1 MVKSNYQ
8 VKVYSNVQFHVV
20 VWTLFPLSVTSSGKG
35 EKILFKRSPVKK
47 NINPFCLIIVS
58 LICSLVLALPTY
70 TIFHWY
76 NNLEHPIKA
85 HIGLIEFT
93 TAFIV
98 VLYIVIFF
106 VSGILFNKL
115 SQQHSE
121 ARELKNFKNF
131 TDILHRATSEVEVYE
146 TLYNYIRNMHLANQ
160 ITIFYRN
167 DRSST
172 DFLWQRITNERMPL
186 CTMEPRNCPL
196 IKYGRECSVKNIATD
211 ITCAYQ
217 LTEHKNG
224 SYICLP
230 ITIGNQTLGI
240 LQLYSKSKYFFNDYI
255 VSKVKS
261 YIEVAKPIISSKR
274 AMQQLNKKAYTD
286 KLTKLYNR
294 NFLETYLENQI
305 EATNLSNESL
315 SVIMMDIDH
324 FKSVNDKYGHAAGD
338 AVLVVFAQVILRCIR
353 KTDLVARYGGE
364 EFIAILPA
372 TDTKT
377 AVGIA
382 ERIRE
387 TIAVEPMPKL
397 NDIVLPPIT
406 CSLGVATYP
415 IHADNKYNIIKVAD
429 IALYKAKQGGRNRV
443 EVYNN
448 DFDLNTLMKE

>member
-1 MVKSNYQ
+1 
-8 VKVYSNVQFHVV
+8 
-20 VWTLFPLSVTSSGKG
+20 
-35 EKILFKRSPVKK
+35 LFKKSPAKK
-47 NINPFCLIIVS
+47 NIHPFRLIFISLTCS
-58 LICSLVLALPTY
+58 LILGLPTH
-70 TIFHWY
+70 TIFTWY
-76 NNLEHPIKA
+76 SSLEHPIKES
-85 HIGLIEFT
+85 IGLIEFS
-93 TAFIV
+93 TAFTV
-98 VLYIVIFF
+98 VLYLF
-106 VSGILFNKL
+106 VFILAGILFNRL
-115 SQQHSE
+115 SQQHFQ

-131 TDILHRATSEVEVYE
+131 TDVLHRATTEIEVYE
-146 TLYNYIRNMHLANQ
+146 NLYTYVRNMHLANH
-160 ITIFYRN
+160 ITLFYRN
-167 DRSST
+167 DRTST

-196 IKYGRECSVKNIATD
+196 IKYGRECNVKNITTD

-217 LTEHKNG
+217 LTEYKSG

-240 LQLYSKSKYFFNDYI
+240 LQLYSKSKFFFDDII
-255 VSKVKS
+255 VSKIKS
-261 YIEVAKPIISSKR
+261 YIEVAKPIIGSKR
-274 AMQQLNKKAYTD
+274 AIHQLNRKAYTD

-305 EATNLSNESL
+305 KAIDLSKDANL

-324 FKSVNDKYGHAAGD
+324 FKGVNDKFGHTAGD

-364 EFIAILPA
+364 EFIAILPT

-387 TIAVEPMPKL
+387 TIAIEPMPKFK
-397 NDIVLPPIT
+397 DIVVPHIT

-415 IHADNKYNIIKVAD
+415 IHADNKNNIIKVAD

-443 EVYNN
+443 EVYNSDL
-448 DFDLNTLMKE
+448 DFNILIKE

>member
-1 MVKSNYQ
+1 
-8 VKVYSNVQFHVV
+8 
-20 VWTLFPLSVTSSGKG
+20 
-35 EKILFKRSPVKK
+35 
-47 NINPFCLIIVS
+47 
-58 LICSLVLALPTY
+58 
-70 TIFHWY
+70 
-76 NNLEHPIKA
+76 
-85 HIGLIEFT
+85 
-93 TAFIV
+93 
-98 VLYIVIFF
+98 
-106 VSGILFNKL
+106 
-115 SQQHSE
+115 
-121 ARELKNFKNF
+121 
-131 TDILHRATSEVEVYE
+131 
-146 TLYNYIRNMHLANQ
+146 MHLFNQ
-160 ITIFYRN
+160 ITLFYRN

-196 IKYGRECSVKNIATD
+196 IKYGRECSVRNIATD

-217 LTEHKNG
+217 LTEHKSG

-240 LQLYSKSKYFFNDYI
+240 LQLYSKSRYFFDDII
-255 VSKVKS
+255 VSKIKS

-305 EATNLSNESL
+305 EATNLSNENL

-324 FKSVNDKYGHAAGD
+324 FKGVNDKYGHAAGD

-387 TIAVEPMPKL
+387 TIATEPMPRL
-397 NDIVLPPIT
+397 NDTVVPSIT
-406 CSLGVATYP
+406 CSFGVSTYP
-415 IHADNKYNIIKVAD
+415 IHADNKNNIIKVAD

-443 EVYNN
+443 EVYNSDL
-448 DFDLNTLMKE
+448 DFNILTKE

>member
-1 MVKSNYQ
+1 MEFCTAFTV
-8 VKVYSNVQFHVV
+8 
-20 VWTLFPLSVTSSGKG
+20 
-35 EKILFKRSPVKK
+35 ILYTVIF
-47 NINPFCLIIVS
+47 IVS
-58 LICSLVLALPTY
+58 GV
-70 TIFHWY
+70 
-76 NNLEHPIKA
+76 
-85 HIGLIEFT
+85 
-93 TAFIV
+93 
-98 VLYIVIFF
+98 
-106 VSGILFNKL
+106 LFNRLAK
-115 SQQHSE
+115 QHSQS
-121 ARELKNFKNF
+121 RELRYYKSF
-131 TDILHRATSEVEVYE
+131 TDDLHRATSEVEVYE
-146 TLYNYIRNMHLANQ
+146 NLYNYIRNMHLFNQ
-160 ITIFYRN
+160 ITLFYRN

-196 IKYGRECSVKNIATD
+196 IKYGRECCVRNIATD
-211 ITCAYQ
+211 IICAYQ

-230 ITIGNQTLGI
+230 ITIGNETLGI
-240 LQLYSKSKYFFNDYI
+240 LQLYSKSKYFFDEPI
-255 VSKVKS
+255 VSRVKS
-261 YIEVAKPIISSKR
+261 FIEATKPIISSKR
-274 AMQQLNKKAYTD
+274 AMMQLNKKAYTD

-294 NFLETYLENQI
+294 NFLESYLQSQI
-305 EATNLSNESL
+305 QSTNDNL

-387 TIAVEPMPKL
+387 TIATEPMPRL
-397 NDIVLPPIT
+397 NDIVVPSIT

-415 IHADNKYNIIKVAD
+415 IHADNKNNIIKVAD

-443 EVYNN
+443 EVYNS
-448 DFDLNTLMKE
+448 DLDINILRKE

>member
-1 MVKSNYQ
+1 M
-8 VKVYSNVQFHVV
+8 
-20 VWTLFPLSVTSSGKG
+20 
-35 EKILFKRSPVKK
+35 FKRSPVKK
-47 NINPFCLIIVS
+47 NINPFWLILIS
-58 LICSLVLALPTY
+58 LTCSIALGLPTY
-70 TIFHWY
+70 TVFYWY
-76 NNLEHPIKA
+76 ELLEHPIKEN
-85 HIGLIEFT
+85 ISIIEFA
-93 TAFIV
+93 TAFTV
-98 VLYIVIFF
+98 GLYIVIFII
-106 VSGILFNKL
+106 SGLLFNKL
-115 SQQHSE
+115 SQQHSQT
-121 ARELKNFKNF
+121 RELKNFKNF
-131 TDILHRATSEVEVYE
+131 TDVLHRATSEIEVYE
-146 TLYNYIRNMHLANQ
+146 TLYNYIRNMHLVSQ
-160 ITIFYRN
+160 ITLFYRN

-196 IKYGRECSVKNIATD
+196 IKYGRECNVRNIATD

-217 LTEHKNG
+217 LTEHKSG

-240 LQLYSKSKYFFNDYI
+240 LQLYSKTRYFFDEI
-255 VSKVKS
+255 IISKVKS

-305 EATNLSNESL
+305 EATNLSKDNL

-324 FKSVNDKYGHAAGD
+324 FKNVNDKYGHTAGD
-338 AVLVVFAQVILRCIR
+338 SVLVVFAQVILRCIR

-387 TIAVEPMPKL
+387 TIAIEPMPKL
-397 NDIVLPPIT
+397 NDTVVPPIT

-415 IHADNKYNIIKVAD
+415 IHADTKNNIIKVAD

-443 EVYNN
+443 EIYNSDL
-448 DFDLNTLMKE
+448 DFNILIKE

>member
-1 MVKSNYQ
+1 M
-8 VKVYSNVQFHVV
+8 
-20 VWTLFPLSVTSSGKG
+20 
-35 EKILFKRSPVKK
+35 KILFKRSPIKK
-47 NINPFCLIIVS
+47 NINPFWLILIS
-58 LICSLVLALPTY
+58 LTCSIALALPTY
-70 TIFHWY
+70 TVFYWY
-76 NNLEHPIKA
+76 STLEHPIKDTVSTVMFA
-85 HIGLIEFT
+85 
-93 TAFIV
+93 TAFTV
-98 VLYIVIFF
+98 VLYIVIFV
-106 VSGILFNKL
+106 VSGILYNKL
-115 SQQHSE
+115 SQQHSQTK
-121 ARELKNFKNF
+121 ELKNFKTF
-131 TDILHRATSEVEVYE
+131 TDVLHRATSEIEVYE
-146 TLYNYIRNMHLANQ
+146 TLYNYMRNMHIANQ
-160 ITIFYRN
+160 ITLFYRN

-196 IKYGRECSVKNIATD
+196 IKYGRECNVRNIATD

-224 SYICLP
+224 SYVCLP
-230 ITIGNQTLGI
+230 ITIDNQTLGI
-240 LQLYSKSKYFFNDYI
+240 LQLYSKTKCFFDDTILSKAR
-255 VSKVKS
+255 S
-261 YIEVAKPIISSKR
+261 YIEVAKPVISSKR

-305 EATNLSNESL
+305 KATNLAKDTL

-324 FKSVNDKYGHAAGD
+324 FKNVNDKYGHTTGD
-338 AVLVVFAQVILRCIR
+338 AVLVLFAQVILRCIR

-372 TDTKT
+372 TDTTT

-387 TIAVEPMPKL
+387 SISIEPMPRF
-397 NDIVLPPIT
+397 NDTVIPHIT

-415 IHADNKYNIIKVAD
+415 IHADNKNNIIKVAD

-443 EVYNN
+443 EIYNSDL
-448 DFDLNTLMKE
+448 DFNIHINK

>member
-1 MVKSNYQ
+1 M
-8 VKVYSNVQFHVV
+8 
-20 VWTLFPLSVTSSGKG
+20 
-35 EKILFKRSPVKK
+35 FKRSPIKK
-47 NINPFCLIIVS
+47 NINPFWLILIS
-58 LICSLVLALPTY
+58 LTCSIALGFPTY
-70 TIFHWY
+70 TVFYWY
-76 NNLEHPIKA
+76 GLLEHPIKEN
-85 HIGLIEFT
+85 IGIIEFA
-93 TAFIV
+93 TAFTV
-98 VLYIVIFF
+98 VLYIVIFL
-106 VSGILFNKL
+106 VSGVLFNKL
-115 SQQHSE
+115 SQQHSQT
-121 ARELKNFKNF
+121 RELRNFKNF
-131 TDILHRATSEVEVYE
+131 TDVLHRATSEIEVYE
-146 TLYNYIRNMHLANQ
+146 TLYNYIRNMHLVSQ
-160 ITIFYRN
+160 ITLFYRN
-167 DRSST
+167 DRTST

-196 IKYGRECSVKNIATD
+196 IKYGRECNVRNIATD

-224 SYICLP
+224 SYVCLP

-240 LQLYSKSKYFFNDYI
+240 LQLYSKTRYFFDEI
-255 VSKVKS
+255 MISKVKS

-305 EATNLSNESL
+305 EATNLSKDNL

-324 FKSVNDKYGHAAGD
+324 FKNVNDKYGHTTGD
-338 AVLVVFAQVILRCIR
+338 SVLVVFAQVILRCIR

-387 TIAVEPMPKL
+387 TIAIEPMPKS
-397 NDIVLPPIT
+397 NDATVPSIT

-415 IHADNKYNIIKVAD
+415 IHADTKNNIIKVAD

-443 EVYNN
+443 EIYNSDL
-448 DFDLNTLMKE
+448 DFNILIKD

>member
-1 MVKSNYQ
+1 M
-8 VKVYSNVQFHVV
+8 
-20 VWTLFPLSVTSSGKG
+20 
-35 EKILFKRSPVKK
+35 FKRSPVKK
-47 NINPFCLIIVS
+47 NINPFCLIFISFV
-58 LICSLVLALPTY
+58 CSLALGIPTY
-70 TIFHWY
+70 TIFKWY
-76 NNLEHPIKA
+76 NSLEHQIKTK
-85 HIGLIEFT
+85 IGLIEFA
-93 TAFIV
+93 TAFTV
-98 VLYIVIFF
+98 VLYIVIFII
-106 VSGILFNKL
+106 SGILFNKL
-115 SQQHSE
+115 AQQHSQS
-121 ARELKNFKNF
+121 RELKYFKSF

-146 TLYNYIRNMHLANQ
+146 NLYNYIRNMHLFNQ
-160 ITIFYRN
+160 ITLFYRN

-196 IKYGRECSVKNIATD
+196 IKYGRECSVRNIATD

-217 LTEHKNG
+217 LTEHKSG

-240 LQLYSKSKYFFNDYI
+240 LQLYSKSRYFFDDII
-255 VSKVKS
+255 VSKIKS

-305 EATNLSNESL
+305 EATNLSNENL

-324 FKSVNDKYGHAAGD
+324 FKGVNDKYGHAAGD

-387 TIAVEPMPKL
+387 TIATEPMPRL
-397 NDIVLPPIT
+397 NDTVVPSIT
-406 CSLGVATYP
+406 CSFGVSTYP
-415 IHADNKYNIIKVAD
+415 IHADNKNNIIKVAD

-443 EVYNN
+443 EVYNSDL
-448 DFDLNTLMKE
+448 DFNILTKE